1 MPKEIL
7 TKIMQV
13 IGAEVPTEAYMQ
25 SENIATFLERDRGAL
40 TDLRTLRYRVVE
52 NARCLAV
59 DIDRLRRETAMLNGM
74 DSAVK
79 DLLKPAPVERFPAS
93 DEQTNTL

>member
-7 TKIMQV
+7 AKLMQV
-13 IGAEVPTEAYMQ
+13 IGADVPTEAYLQ
-25 SENIATFLERDRGAL
+25 AENIATFLDEDRGAL
-40 TDLRTLRYRVVE
+40 TDLRTLRDRVVE
-52 NARCLAV
+52 HARWLAV

>member
-7 TKIMQV
+7 DKLMAL
-13 IGAEVPTEAYMQ
+13 IGAEVPTDEMMSA
-25 SENIATFLERDRGAL
+25 ENAATLLSHDHAL
-40 TDLRTLRYRVVE
+40 NDLRTIRSRVVE
-52 NARCLAV
+52 QARWLAV
-59 DIDRLRRETAMLNGM
+59 DIDRLRRETATINGM